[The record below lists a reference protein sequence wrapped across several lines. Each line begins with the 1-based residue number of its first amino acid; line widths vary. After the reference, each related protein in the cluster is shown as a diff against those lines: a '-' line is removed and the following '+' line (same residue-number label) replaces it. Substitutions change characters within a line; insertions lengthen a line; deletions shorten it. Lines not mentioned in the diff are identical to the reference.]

1 MLFELHWKIFC
12 STVKSDFFFRM
23 TYDKQT
29 EFYID
34 MTMSMGN
41 NCVSFSY
48 LLDDETKVAIVRE
61 NLETIRSKFAKLTVN
76 VCKCLREMKLDV
88 TMVRLYL
95 RGLFQPGDC
104 IPKSEKLD
112 EIFDAITANGLWNYS
127 HFGPVEK
134 VIQEYAEGDAEL
146 NGHVEEYK
154 KALTGFYLTT
164 KIVDYMKAVNEEED
178 EDPIILDDPAK
189 YDSRYCRKLSVGLKL
204 KRKITNET
212 LAYVERLWRKIAEEF
227 YLPSLTSI
235 LERIVEGSLTIT
247 WRVQAHLIAKI
258 DTQSFSSAIFFHQ
271 EGIDKITI
279 DNQVVYSEEQALVRI
294 CVHCTCALCCLI
306 RVLVCK

>member
-1 MLFELHWKIFC
+1 
-12 STVKSDFFFRM
+12 M

-41 NCVSFSY
+41 NYISFSY

-76 VCKCLREMKLDV
+76 VCKCLQEMKLNV

-95 RGLFQPGDC
+95 CSLFQPGDC

-112 EIFDAITANGLWNYS
+112 EIFQSISRQGLWDYS

-134 VIQEYAEGDAEL
+134 VIREYAEGDAEL
-146 NGHVEEYK
+146 NDHVEVYK

-164 KIVDYMKAVNEEED
+164 KIVDYMKAVNKEED
-178 EDPIILDDPAK
+178 EDP
-189 YDSRYCRKLSVGLKL
+189 
-204 KRKITNET
+204 TN
-212 LAYVERLWRKIAEEF
+212 
-227 YLPSLTSI
+227 S
-235 LERIVEGSLTIT
+235 
-247 WRVQAHLIAKI
+247 
-258 DTQSFSSAIFFHQ
+258 
-271 EGIDKITI
+271 
-279 DNQVVYSEEQALVRI
+279 
-294 CVHCTCALCCLI
+294 
-306 RVLVCK
+306 